1 MPANQ
6 KPIVTL
12 RTPSALAV
20 AGLITPQ
27 MQDDIADVAARYAI
41 AISPAMAALIE
52 HSNPNDPIARQF
64 VPSAAELITTPQELA
79 DPIGDEAHSPV
90 LGIVHRYPD
99 RVLLKLL
106 HTCPVYCRFCFR
118 REVVGPQGAGS
129 LTLDQQEAAL
139 TYIASNPQIWEVIL
153 TGGDPLML
161 SPRRIQ
167 DVMAKLGAIPHVKVI
182 RWHTRVPIV
191 TPERVT
197 QEMAEALSLP
207 NKITYIALHAN
218 HQREFTLEACQ
229 AVQRLREAGIV
240 LVSQSVLLKG
250 INNDADT
257 LEKLMRA
264 FVENGI
270 KPYYLHHPDLAKGTS
285 HFRVSIAEGQGL
297 MQALQGRLSGLCL
310 PTYVLDIPGGFGK
323 APIGAGY
330 ALQNGDGSWQVTDYN
345 GGCHVVG
352 EDD

>member
-1 MPANQ
+1 MIA
-6 KPIVTL
+6 
-12 RTPSALAV
+12 SD
-20 AGLITPQ
+20 
-27 MQDDIADVAARYAI
+27 MQDDIARVAARYAI
-41 AISPAMAALIE
+41 AISPAMAALIDVA
-52 HSNPNDPIARQF
+52 NPNDPIARQF
-64 VPSAAELITTPQELA
+64 VPSVAELITTPNELT
-79 DPIGDEAHSPV
+79 DPIGDEAHTPV
-90 LGIVHRYPD
+90 KGIVHRYPD

-118 REVVGPQGAGS
+118 REVVGPQGAGN
-129 LTLDQQEAAL
+129 LTDAQQDDAL
-139 TYIASNPQIWEVIL
+139 AYIAANPKIWEVIL

-161 SPRRIQ
+161 SPRRISQ
-167 DVMAKLGAIPHVKVI
+167 VMQRLGSIAHVKVI

-197 QEMAEALSLP
+197 QAMAEALSLP
-207 NKITYIALHAN
+207 DKITYIAIHAN
-218 HQREFTLEACQ
+218 HPREFTMEACQ
-229 AVQRLREAGIV
+229 AVRHLRYAGII

-250 INNDADT
+250 VNNDANT

-285 HFRVSIAEGQGL
+285 HFRVSISEGQGL
-297 MQALQGRLSGLCL
+297 MQDLQGRLSGLCQ

-330 ALQNGDGSWQVTDYN
+330 AKQNSDGSWQVTDYN
-345 GGCHVVG
+345 GASHVVG
-352 EDD
+352 EI